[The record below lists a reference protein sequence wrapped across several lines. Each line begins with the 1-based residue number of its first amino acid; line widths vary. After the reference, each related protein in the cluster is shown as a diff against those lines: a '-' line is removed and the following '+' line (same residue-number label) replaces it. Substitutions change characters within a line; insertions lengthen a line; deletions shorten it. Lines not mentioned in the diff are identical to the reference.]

1 MKRKQLEL
9 DVDFIGGERQRT
21 EEDKI
26 AISAFIRAHK
36 KKNARKPAARKRIMT
51 TSRKKMA
58 A

>member
-9 DVDFIGGERQRT
+9 DVDFIGGERPLT

-36 KKNARKPAARKRIMT
+36 KKHTRKPAAHKRTMT

>member
-9 DVDFIGGERQRT
+9 DVDFIGGERPLT

-26 AISAFIRAHK
+26 AISAFFRAHK
-36 KKNARKPAARKRIMT
+36 KKHIRKPTVHKRIMT